1 MPRRGDRSIKTIP
14 GDRSDPLGFAVL
26 VEEFLESLAVR
37 GFAEKTIENHRY
49 NLTYLIL
56 WLAERGITRPG
67 EVTKPMLD
75 RYQRAVFHHRKPDGT
90 PLSFRSQVQRLTP
103 IRALFRWLARQN
115 RILYNPASELELP
128 RSEHRLPRAVLSQS
142 EAEQVL
148 AVPDLADPLGL
159 RDRAMLELFYA
170 TGVRRS
176 ELARLRITDLDV
188 ERLVLAVRQGKNR
201 KDRMIP
207 TGERAAA
214 WIARYLADARPRL
227 VVEPDDGI
235 LFLTVDGTAFSPD
248 RLTGLVGDYVKRS
261 GVGKPGACHLF
272 RHTMATLMLEGGA
285 DIRFIQ
291 QMLGHADIS
300 TTQIYTQV
308 SLRQLR
314 AIHTATHPGARNE
327 PRRHRGAGV
336 EDGARPLAGFD
347 AEALHIALDAETRDE
362 LRHADDGEDRADRDA
377 TGEERDA

>member
-1 MPRRGDRSIKTIP
+1 MPRRGERSPKTIP
-14 GDRSDPLGFAVL
+14 GDRSDPLGFPVL
-26 VEEFLESLAVR
+26 VEEFLESMAVR
-37 GFAEKTIENHRY
+37 GYSEKTIENRRY
-49 NLTYLIL
+49 NLTYLVL
-56 WLAERGITRPG
+56 WLGERGVSRPG

-75 RYQRAVFHHRKPDGT
+75 RYQRAVFHHRKPDGQ

-103 IRALFRWLARQN
+103 VRALFKWLAREN

-128 RSEHRLPRAVLSQS
+128 KAERRLPRAILSQA

-176 ELARLRITDLDV
+176 ELAGLRVFDLDT
-188 ERLVLAVRQGKNR
+188 ERLTLAVRQGKGR

-207 TGERAAA
+207 TGERAAV
-214 WIARYLADARPRL
+214 WIARYLADVRPRL
-227 VVEPDDGI
+227 AVEPDDGI
-235 LFLTVDGTAFSPD
+235 LFLTVDGTVFSPD
-248 RLTGLVGDYVKRS
+248 RLTGLVADYVKRS

-314 AIHTATHPGARNE
+314 AIHAATHPAAQNT
-327 PRRHRGAGV
+327 PRRQRSTAGGGPV
-336 EDGARPLAGFD
+336 RPVAAFETEVLHLTLASEVRQENAR
-347 AEALHIALDAETRDE
+347 LDTAIDIDE
-362 LRHADDGEDRADRDA
+362 NTQAIPPA
-377 TGEERDA
+377 